1 MKLSFRPRG
10 VCCREMVFE
19 INNENTITDV
29 DFVGGCAG
37 NLMGLKHLIIGSNAN
52 EIADK
57 LENITCGA
65 KATSCPDQFSKALRE
80 YLAN

>member
-1 MKLSFRPRG
+1 MKLSFKPSG
-10 VCCREMVFE
+10 VCCREMIFE
-19 INNENTITDV
+19 INEENIITDV

-37 NLMGLKHLIIGSNAN
+37 NLMGLKHLIVGNNAN

-57 LENITCGA
+57 LENITCGS
-65 KATSCPDQFSKALRE
+65 KPTSCPDQFAKAIRE